1 MTKVRAPMLL
11 DGNMQEVRRLEPSG
25 LMLSL
30 NLAPPSTA
38 DMTIPFDV
46 SDPVSM
52 RSWIRLYDIHG
63 DAGVY
68 RVSASDTEYEN
79 NEQRLTLEH
88 SITSLRDKVVPSL
101 SDAGANSEVKKTASE
116 MLTWLL
122 GKQDV
127 VRWSAGSCAA
137 SENVILDQNGS
148 TLFEMLVEMMD
159 QLPEYDL
166 SFSQSSYPW
175 TVSIVSKA
183 VNVTA
188 EGRLSRNLESVRVT
202 YDDSELCT
210 RVWYNIKDNDN
221 PQHMDASTISTYGIV
236 DGSLYLN
243 TDTKK
248 DEATRI
254 ATRYREIRK
263 EPAISV
269 EIDAVDL
276 SVATGEQIDA
286 FTLGKKFRLTIPAY
300 GLIVNQWITGLRYS
314 DVYGASEHVTITLGN
329 RIADIAQRAAKTAK
343 AAKSAGKSSSGGGAG
358 GARNNAAVIKQ
369 DRVVLS
375 DHNTTIVAIR
385 QGASA
390 WREMDSSLTINDAIL
405 RMFSYTRDLYGDEA
419 QNKTGIIETLS
430 QAGIT
435 VDSSRSMINLF
446 TRYLE
451 YTKDGIDRN
460 TANITLNRSNISLKV
475 DKNGVIASINLSP
488 EGVVI
493 DAAKVDLGDYATVGQ
508 LEALKASVQYL
519 LGETV
524 TFTGSVWVR
533 GGFSHSG
540 SHLTL
545 LNTACSWKEQEVVT
559 SASLGTTSSHE
570 FQKMG
575 GTYVTGK
582 LVTSWSS
589 NKTTIYYIGH
599 S

>member
-25 LMLSL
+25 LTLSL

-46 SDPVSM
+46 SDPVPM

-116 MLTWLL
+116 MLAWLL

-183 VNVTA
+183 VDITA

-254 ATRYREIRK
+254 ATRYLEIRK

-286 FTLGKKFRLTIPAY
+286 FTLGKKFRLTIPSY

-314 DVYGASEHVTITLGN
+314 DVYGAPEHVTLTLGN

-358 GARNNAAVIKQ
+358 GARNNAAAIKQ
-369 DRVVLS
+369 DHITLAVHDEYITALDDGISV
-375 DHNTTIVAIR
+375 
-385 QGASA
+385 
-390 WREMDSSLTINDAIL
+390 WREDHAEMTIGQAMIKL
-405 RMFSYTRDLYGDEA
+405 FASQRDLYGDLSPT
-419 QNKTGIIETLS
+419 QIKETLR
-430 QAGIT
+430 QAGVTIDANKSIVELFASMATTYDGRIDTAESNIT
-435 VDSSRSMINLF
+435 VNAD
-446 TRYLE
+446 
-451 YTKDGIDRN
+451 
-460 TANITLNRSNISLKV
+460 NIELKV
-475 DKNGVIASINLSP
+475 NKNGVISAINISP
-488 EGVVI
+488 ESVVI
-493 DAAKVDLGDYATVGQ
+493 SSAKVDLGNYATVGQ

-545 LNTACSWKEQEVVT
+545 LNTACSWKEQTVVT
-559 SASLGTTSSHE
+559 SVSLGTTSSHE
-570 FQKMG
+570 FHKMG

-589 NKTTIYYIGH
+589 NNTTIYYIGH